1 MSQNSALQ
9 NPGENSS
16 KGTLYIVSAPS
27 GAGKSSLLSELL
39 ANTDG
44 IKVSV
49 SHTTRAPRPGEED
62 GVNYNFVSVEQ
73 FKALLAEDA
82 FLEHAE
88 VFGNFYGTSRI
99 WLEEQLNAGT
109 DIILEIDWQ
118 GAQQVRQL
126 MPDAVG
132 IFILPPSKAALQERL
147 DNRGQDSAEVI
158 AGRMAEAVSEMSHY
172 DEYDYLIINDRF
184 EVALNELRS
193 VIIAQR
199 QLLKNQQLRQ
209 GQLISDLLA

>member
-1 MSQNSALQ
+1 MSHTTHQ
-9 NPGENSS
+9 
-16 KGTLYIVSAPS
+16 GTLYIISAPS
-27 GAGKSSLLSELL
+27 GAGKSSLVGALL
-39 ANTDG
+39 DQTDG

-49 SHTTRAPRPGEED
+49 SHTTRAPRPGEQD
-62 GVNYNFVSVEQ
+62 GVNYNFVSVDQ
-73 FKALLAEDA
+73 FKALLSEDA

-99 WLEEQLNAGT
+99 WLEAQLNAGT

-132 IFILPPSKAALQERL
+132 IFILPPSKTALQERL
-147 DNRGQDSAEVI
+147 NNRGQDSAEII
-158 AGRMAEAVSEMSHY
+158 AGRMAEAVSEMSHFA
-172 DEYDYLIINDRF
+172 EYDYLIINDRF
-184 EVALNELRS
+184 ETALAEMRA

-199 QLLKNQQLRQ
+199 QRLTPQKQRHNALIHELLV
-209 GQLISDLLA
+209 SETV

>member
-1 MSQNSALQ
+1 MSQTTAQ
-9 NPGENSS
+9 NSS
-16 KGTLYIVSAPS
+16 QGTLYIVSAPS
-27 GAGKSSLLSELL
+27 GAGKSSLVTALL
-39 ANTDG
+39 EQTRD

-49 SHTTRAPRPGEED
+49 SHTTRAPRPGEEN
-62 GVNYNFVSVEQ
+62 GINYNFVSVDQ

-99 WLEEQLNAGT
+99 WLQQQLNAGT

-126 MPDAVG
+126 MPEAVG
-132 IFILPPSKAALQERL
+132 IFILPPSRAALKERL
-147 DNRGQDSAEVI
+147 DSRGQDSAEII
-158 AGRMAEAVSEMSHY
+158 AGRMAQAVSEMSHY
-172 DEYDYLIINDRF
+172 NEYDYLIINDRF

-199 QLLKNQQLRQ
+199 QRLESQQLRQ
-209 GQLISDLLA
+209 QSLLAGLLTEV

>member
-9 NPGENSS
+9 NPGENNFR
-16 KGTLYIVSAPS
+16 GTLYIVSAPS
-27 GAGKSSLLSELL
+27 GAGKSSLVTALL
-39 ANTDG
+39 EQTRH

-73 FKALLAEDA
+73 FKALMAEDA

-99 WLEEQLNAGT
+99 WLEEQLNAST

-118 GAQQVRQL
+118 GAQQV
-126 MPDAVG
+126 
-132 IFILPPSKAALQERL
+132 
-147 DNRGQDSAEVI
+147 
-158 AGRMAEAVSEMSHY
+158 
-172 DEYDYLIINDRF
+172 
-184 EVALNELRS
+184 
-193 VIIAQR
+193 
-199 QLLKNQQLRQ
+199 
-209 GQLISDLLA
+209 

>member
-9 NPGENSS
+9 NTAENSS

-27 GAGKSSLLSELL
+27 GAGKSSLVTALL
-39 ANTDG
+39 EQTRD

-62 GVNYNFVSVEQ
+62 TVNYNFVSVDQ

-118 GAQQVRQL
+118 GAQQVRKL
-126 MPDAVG
+126 MPEAVG
-132 IFILPPSKAALQERL
+132 IFILPPSKEALQERL
-147 DNRGQDSAEVI
+147 DNRGQDSAEII
-158 AGRMAEAVSEMSHY
+158 AGRMAQAVSEMSHF
-172 DEYDYLIINDRF
+172 DEYDYVIINDRF

-199 QLLKNQQLRQ
+199 QLLKSQQLRQ

>member
-9 NPGENSS
+9 HPEENRS

-27 GAGKSSLLSELL
+27 GAGKSSLVTALL
-39 ANTDG
+39 EQTRH

-73 FKALLAEDA
+73 FKALLAEEA

-99 WLEEQLNAGT
+99 WLEEQLYAGT

-118 GAQQVRQL
+118 GAQQVRKL
-126 MPDAVG
+126 MPDSVG

-147 DNRGQDSAEVI
+147 DNRGQDSAEII
-158 AGRMAEAVSEMSHY
+158 AGRMAQAVSEMSHY
-172 DEYDYLIINDRF
+172 DEYDYVIINDRF

-199 QLLKNQQLRQ
+199 QLLKNQQQRQ
-209 GQLISDLLA
+209 GLLINDLLA

>member
-1 MSQNSALQ
+1 MSQAVQPNSTQ
-9 NPGENSS
+9 
-16 KGTLYIVSAPS
+16 GTLYIVSAPS
-27 GAGKSSLLSELL
+27 GAGKSSLVTALL
-39 ANTDG
+39 EQTQH

-49 SHTTRAPRPGEED
+49 SHTTRAPRPGEEN

-73 FKALLAEDA
+73 FKALMEEEA

-88 VFGNFYGTSRI
+88 VFGNFYGTSRP
-99 WLEEQLNAGT
+99 WLAEQLAAGT

-118 GAQQVRQL
+118 GAQQVRLL
-126 MPDAVG
+126 MPEAIG
-132 IFILPPSKAALQERL
+132 IFILPPSKEALQQRL
-147 DNRGQDSAEVI
+147 DNRGQDSDEII
-158 AGRMAEAVSEMSHY
+158 AGRMVQAVSEMSHY
-172 DEYDYLIINDRF
+172 DEYEYVIINDRF

-209 GQLISDLLA
+209 SALIKDLLS

>member
-9 NPGENSS
+9 HPEENRS

-27 GAGKSSLLSELL
+27 GAGKSSLVTALL
-39 ANTDG
+39 EQTRH

-73 FKALLAEDA
+73 FKALLAEEA

-126 MPDAVG
+126 MPEAVG

-147 DNRGQDSAEVI
+147 DNRGQDSAEII
-158 AGRMAEAVSEMSHY
+158 AGRMAQAVSEMSHY
-172 DEYDYLIINDRF
+172 DEYDYVIINDRF

-199 QLLKNQQLRQ
+199 QLLKNQQQRQ
-209 GQLISDLLA
+209 GLLINDLLA